1 MKELKK
7 KIEEK
12 TLSLADGIVKTDSG
26 DILVN
31 TIGTKLVHVYNLHK
45 QKNEQYTLKDF
56 ASFVLGENWKVDIFE
71 ELLRESKSNYLY
83 SKHEDNKNTIANR
96 ALYNA
101 NAKYGLNGACIEDS
115 WAWEKAR
122 DLVL

>member
-7 KIEEK
+7 KIEEEI
-12 TLSLADGIVKTDSG
+12 LGLAEGIVKTDSG
-26 DILVN
+26 DLLVN

-45 QKNEQYTLKDF
+45 QKKEQYTLKDF
-56 ASFVLGENWKVDIFE
+56 AYFALGENWKVDIFE
-71 ELLRESKSNYLY
+71 ELLRESKSYYLY
-83 SKHEDNKNTIANR
+83 SKHEDNKNVVANR
-96 ALYNA
+96 ALSRA
-101 NAKYGLNGACIEDS
+101 NALYGLNGADHEDS

>member
-12 TLSLADGIVKTDSG
+12 ILGLAERIVKTDIG
-26 DILVN
+26 DLLVN
-31 TIGTKLVHVYNLHK
+31 KVGTKFVHVYNLHK

-56 ASFVLGENWKVDIFE
+56 AFFALGKNWKVEIFE
-71 ELLRESKSNYLY
+71 ELLRE
-83 SKHEDNKNTIANR
+83 A
-96 ALYNA
+96 
-101 NAKYGLNGACIEDS
+101 IEDFC
-115 WAWEKAR
+115 AWEKAR

>member
-1 MKELKK
+1 LKELKK

-12 TLSLADGIVKTDSG
+12 TLGLAEGIVKTDEG
-26 DILVN
+26 DLLVN
-31 TIGTKLVHVYNLHK
+31 KIGTKLVHVYNLHK

-56 ASFVLGENWKVDIFE
+56 APFVLGENWKVDVFNE
-71 ELLRESKSNYLY
+71 ELLRAKIYY
-83 SKHEDNKNTIANR
+83 VYGKHEDNKIKIVNR
-96 ALYNA
+96 ALCKA
-101 NAKYGLNGACIEDS
+101 SAKYGLNGAAPDDS

>member
-12 TLSLADGIVKTDSG
+12 ILGLPEQIVKTDEG
-26 DILVN
+26 DLLVN
-31 TIGTKLVHVYNLHK
+31 KIGTKLVHVYNLHK
-45 QKNEQYTLKDF
+45 QKNEQYTIKEF

-71 ELLRESKSNYLY
+71 ELLRESKNFYLY
-83 SKHEDNKNTIANR
+83 TKHEDNKNIIVNR

-101 NAKYGLNGACIEDS
+101 NENYGLNGAYFEDS
-115 WAWEKAR
+115 FAWEQAR
-122 DLVL
+122 DSVL

>member
-12 TLSLADGIVKTDSG
+12 TLSLAEGIVKTDEG
-26 DILVN
+26 DLLVN
-31 TIGTKLVHVYNLHK
+31 TIGTKFVHVYNLHK
-45 QKNEQYTLKDF
+45 QKKEQYTLKDF
-56 ASFVLGENWKVDIFE
+56 ADFVLVENWKVEIFE
-71 ELLRESKSNYLY
+71 ELLRESKSYYLY

-96 ALYNA
+96 ALANA
-101 NAKYGLNGACIEDS
+101 NAKYGLNGASFEDS